1 MNTAAAS
8 RSTRS
13 TVDADTGEILDAPRA
28 MANAATGPSLGAL
41 IQVEQQRAIAE
52 VQARSLM
59 ARANPRDPV
68 KVLDLI
74 LLDCQRPRLAEAA
87 AYQYARGG
95 TDIRGPSIR
104 LLEAIARRWGNLAT
118 GVRELSRGNGMSECQ
133 AFAIDLE
140 TGFFEERTFPVRHW
154 RDKKDGSGY
163 VLTDERDIY
172 ETVANA
178 GARRKRSCLE
188 SIIPGDVVDQ
198 ALAQCEATLRARA
211 DTSPAAMA
219 KLVEAFA
226 EYKVTR
232 QQIEQRLQR
241 RLDAITA
248 AQLVGL
254 RRIYASLRDGMSEA
268 GDWFEP
274 GSAASPPP
282 AADAPPA
289 VAPPAPEPRPRGRPK
304 KAAGVP
310 KAGADDG
317 GPATVSDRAPGAA
330 PGPAAGGPEPRPLA
344 DYQRAIAQASSE
356 ETATLVLDEA
366 RTAGLG
372 ADDLAALAA
381 TWRATWSPFSA
392 SGDGE
397 GAVP

>member
-1 MNTAAAS
+1 MTGAAT
-8 RSTRS
+8 RSRS
-13 TVDADTGEILDAPRA
+13 TVDADTGEILDAPRPL
-28 MANAATGPSLGAL
+28 ANASSGPALGAL

-74 LLDCQRPRLAEAA
+74 LLDCQRPRLAESA

-154 RDKKDGSGY
+154 RDKKDGGGY

-211 DTSPAAMA
+211 DTSPAAMT
-219 KLVEAFA
+219 KMVEAFA
-226 EYKVTR
+226 AYGVTR
-232 QQIEQRLQR
+232 PQIEQRLQR
-241 RLDAITA
+241 RLDAITP

-254 RRIYASLRDGMSEA
+254 KRVYASLRDGMSDA

-274 GSAASPPP
+274 GPAAP
-282 AADAPPA
+282 AGADAPPSGA
-289 VAPPAPEPRPRGRPK
+289 APAPPAPEARPRGRPK
-304 KAAGVP
+304 KAAGAP
-310 KAGADDG
+310 KTGPDDG
-317 GPATVSDRAPGAA
+317 GPGSVSVRTPAAA
-330 PGPAAGGPEPRPLA
+330 PGPAAGGPGLRPLA
-344 DYQRAIAQASSE
+344 DYQREIEQASSE
-356 ETATLVLDEA
+356 ETAALVLDEA
-366 RTAGLG
+366 RSAGIG

-381 TWRATWSPFSA
+381 TWRAKWEPFSA
-392 SGDGE
+392 STGNPE
-397 GAVP
+397 ETP

>member
-1 MNTAAAS
+1 MNTAS

-13 TVDADTGEILDAPRA
+13 TVDADTGEILDAPRPL
-28 MANAATGPSLGAL
+28 ANASSGPALGAL

-118 GVRELSRGNGMSECQ
+118 GVRELSRREGISECQ

-154 RDKKDGSGY
+154 RDKKDGGGY

-226 EYKVTR
+226 EFKVTR

-241 RLDAITA
+241 HLDAITA

-254 RRIYASLRDGMSEA
+254 RRIYASLRDGMSDA
-268 GDWFEP
+268 ADWFEP
-274 GSAASPPP
+274 GPPAPPP
-282 AADAPPA
+282 ATNAPTA
-289 VAPPAPEPRPRGRPK
+289 GTPPAPEPRPRGRPK
-304 KAAGVP
+304 KAAGAP
-310 KAGADDG
+310 KPGPDDG
-317 GPATVSDRAPGAA
+317 RPGPVSVRAPGAA
-330 PGPAAGGPEPRPLA
+330 PAAAAGGPELRPLA
-344 DYQRAIAQASSE
+344 DYQRAVKEATSE
-356 ETATLVLDEA
+356 ESAALVLDEA
-366 RTAGLG
+366 RTAGIG

-381 TWRATWSPFSA
+381 TWRATWEPFSA
-392 SGDGE
+392 GKDDDDG
-397 GAVP
+397 ATP